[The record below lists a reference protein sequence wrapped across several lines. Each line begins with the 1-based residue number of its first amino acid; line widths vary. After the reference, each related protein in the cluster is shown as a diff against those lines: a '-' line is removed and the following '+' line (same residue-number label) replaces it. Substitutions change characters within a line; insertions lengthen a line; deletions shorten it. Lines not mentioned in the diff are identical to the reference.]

1 MSTSPAKCRCGEEI
15 EPERLALGI
24 YICLECG
31 EERAARQKEMKAQST
46 VPLHKGNYILI
57 TDKRT
62 LKELDPKHR
71 L

>member
-1 MSTSPAKCRCGEEI
+1 MSTSPAKCGCGEEI

-31 EERAARQKEMKAQST
+31 EERANRRKQMLAQST
-46 VPLHKGNYILI
+46 VPMHKGNYILI
-57 TDKRT
+57 TNKNE
-62 LKELDPKHR
+62 LKQLDPKHK